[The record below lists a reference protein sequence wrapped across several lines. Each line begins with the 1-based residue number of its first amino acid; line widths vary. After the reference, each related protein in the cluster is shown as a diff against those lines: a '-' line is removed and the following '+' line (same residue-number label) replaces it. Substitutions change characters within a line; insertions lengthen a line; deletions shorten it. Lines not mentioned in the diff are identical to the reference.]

1 MHHSPDLSF
10 PRRGNIA
17 RPVLPLYR
25 SITLFTVFATV
36 FGGLLFLLAPVAE
49 AGNETRYVIDGS
61 LNLRSG
67 PSTETDILLTMPD
80 GAAVE
85 LTGGS
90 ENGFSGVIYNGT
102 WGWAFSDYLA
112 GSQQWD
118 TDATTEVED
127 SGSDPAWVPVSDSV
141 TGYAWVHDGPLN
153 LRDGPSVSHTIL
165 DVMPT
170 NASFELRGDV
180 QSGFQP
186 LAWNG
191 TTGWASAEFITVYSA
206 STPDPGVTE
215 DAAPDPGADPA
226 PAPGDVTG
234 EATVQGGRLNLRSG
248 PDISSSVLTVLEGG
262 VTVTLLGEP
271 QNGYSPVRYNGT
283 DGWAFSGYLSTGNP
297 GTPWEQPATTPE
309 QPVTTPEPVNT
320 PAPAAP
326 VDPGADGW
334 SADELI
340 QIIYDAADAY
350 GQPREDMLRVAKCES
365 VLDPSNVN
373 SSSGASGLF
382 QFMPGTWLTTPF
394 ADQDIFDPV
403 ANANAAAWMWS
414 VGRRNEWVCQ

>member
-1 MHHSPDLSF
+1 MHLSPDLSF
-10 PRRGNIA
+10 PRRGSIA
-17 RPVLPLYR
+17 RPVLPFYR
-25 SITLFTVFATV
+25 SVTILTVFATV

-49 AGNETRYVIDGS
+49 AGNSTRYVIDGA

-67 PSTETDILLTMPD
+67 PSTETPILDVMPD

-85 LTGGS
+85 LTGGD

-102 WGWAFSDYLA
+102 WGWAFSQYL
-112 GSQQWD
+112 
-118 TDATTEVED
+118 
-127 SGSDPAWVPVSDSV
+127 SGSDQWSSDESAGESAAWVPVAGAV

-153 LRDGPSVSHTIL
+153 VRSGPSLSNGVIN
-165 DVMPT
+165 VMPQGT
-170 NASFELRGDV
+170 SFELRGDV
-180 QSGFQP
+180 QQGFQP
-186 LAWNG
+186 ISWNG
-191 TTGWASAEFITVYSA
+191 STGWAYAEFITTYSA
-206 STPDPGVTE
+206 TTPDPVVNE
-215 DAAPDPGADPA
+215 EPEDPA
-226 PAPGDVTG
+226 TSWTPGNTATS

-248 PDISSSVLTVLEGG
+248 PGTHTSILTVMNDGD
-262 VTVTLLGEP
+262 TVALTGDP
-271 QNGYSPVRYNGT
+271 QDGYYPVRYAGI
-283 DGWAFSGYLSTGNP
+283 DGWAFSGYLSVGNA
-297 GTPWEQPATTPE
+297 GTPWSPPAD
-309 QPVTTPEPVNT
+309 PVTTPEPAAPD
-320 PAPAAP
+320 PAP
-326 VDPGADGW
+326 VTNPGADGW

-340 QIIYDAADAY
+340 QVIYAAADAY

-365 VLDPSNVN
+365 VLDPYNVN